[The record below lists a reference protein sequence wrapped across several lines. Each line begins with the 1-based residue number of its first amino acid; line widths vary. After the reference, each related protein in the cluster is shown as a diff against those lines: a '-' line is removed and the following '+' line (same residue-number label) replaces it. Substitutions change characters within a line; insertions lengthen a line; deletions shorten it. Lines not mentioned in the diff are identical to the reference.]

1 MSDSE
6 GDRILATGRH
16 HAPSESG
23 EQPRAH
29 ANLDERLESV
39 AALGDPVR
47 RQMYQVLQRSAEG
60 LTRNQLADLT
70 GLAASTL
77 LFHLEKLVDAGLL
90 NVEFRKLG
98 ERSGPG
104 SGRPAKLYR
113 LARDE
118 VAASVPDRRY
128 DLAAELMAAAIDT
141 SIRDNLA
148 IEQALTKTA
157 YDAGHRLGTEAGSI
171 HGVLDEN
178 GYEPYPDGD
187 GGFLLHNCPFH
198 RLSRSHTEVV
208 CGLNGALLTGALE
221 GSGDTSH
228 AVAPDPEGPYCCA
241 RITRRAETPGSS
253 L

>member
-6 GDRILATGRH
+6 GDQLPATGRDH
-16 HAPSESG
+16 RSGTSG
-23 EQPRAH
+23 EPPWLH

-47 RQMYQVLQRSAEG
+47 REVYRVLQRNAEP
-60 LTRNQLADLT
+60 LTRNQLAELT

-90 NVEFRKLG
+90 KVEFRKLG

-113 LARDE
+113 LAHAE

-148 IEQALTKTA
+148 IQQALTKTA
-157 YDAGHRLGTEAGSI
+157 YDAGHRLGMEAGSI
-171 HGVLDEN
+171 DGVLHAN

-221 GSGDTSH
+221 GSGDVSH
-228 AVAPDPEGPYCCA
+228 GVTPDPEGPYCCA
-241 RITRRAETPGSS
+241 RITRRS
-253 L
+253 